1 MKKKLLFIASLIL
14 AMGLSACGN
23 AKNTANNDSNNEQS
37 KTSTIKSIDD
47 LQGKNIG
54 VQLSTTGHLFA
65 EEKYKDDKDTEVK
78 SFSKGAE
85 AVASLKQGLVDC
97 VIIDEQTAN
106 VFINQNPDLQILEEP
121 FETEEYAI
129 CTAKENTELLDK
141 INQALTELK
150 EDGTF
155 QKIVDNY
162 IGDNKGQSSYS
173 PSSENTGSAGTLI
186 AATNAHFPP
195 YEFYENDKVVGIDAE
210 LAQAIADKLDMTLQ
224 IDDMEFDTIIASV
237 QSGKAS
243 IGIAGMSITEER
255 KENVSFTNPYVN
267 TKQVIIIK
275 K

>member
-1 MKKKLLFIASLIL
+1 MKKKLLLIATFIL
-14 AMGLSACGN
+14 AMGLTACGN
-23 AKNTANNDSNNEQS
+23 KKDAADNKNQS
-37 KTSTIKSIDD
+37 DKKSATTISSIDD
-47 LQGKNIG
+47 LNGKKIG

-65 EEKYKDDKDTEVK
+65 EEKYKDDDGTEVK
-78 SFSKGAE
+78 AFSKGAE
-85 AVASLKQGLVDC
+85 AVAALKQGIIDC

-106 VFINQNPDLQILEEP
+106 VFMEQNQDLQILKEP

-129 CTAKENTELLDK
+129 CTAKENTDLLEK
-141 INQALTELK
+141 INQALKELK

-162 IGDNKGQSSYS
+162 IGDNKGNSSYI
-173 PSSENTGSAGTLI
+173 PSSENTGSEGTLI

-210 LAQAIADKLDMTLQ
+210 LAQAIADKLNMTLQ

-255 KENVSFTNPYVN
+255 KENVAFTDPYVN
-267 TKQVIIIK
+267 TKQVIIVK